1 MSGCIGTK
9 KGVGKLIMRWRMAVI
24 LSTLLVIMENGYGM
38 ENDRMENN
46 GYHYRLQVRIDPAPI
61 TIFDY

>member
-1 MSGCIGTK
+1 
-9 KGVGKLIMRWRMAVI
+9 MRLEITVALWTV
-24 LSTLLVIMENGYGM
+24 LVIVENGYGM